1 MKMRRKVISARRLIL
16 ALMLGIGALVFGA
29 STASAHVVTVA
40 CAGTGTGQWTIT
52 NSQTTDTMTF
62 SAAGAS
68 PSSGTIPGG
77 GSATVGFSG
86 TSLTVVATWGDLTKT
101 ATGSGDCTV
110 PTTTTTV
117 PETTTTTTL
126 PCEFNPQ
133 LPPDDPGCHETTT
146 TTSTTTTSTT
156 TTSTTTTLPC
166 VPPDDPGCVTTTTT
180 TLPCEF
186 DPLLPPDDPGCEEP
200 TTTTAP
206 SVLSIAAISPVCLR
220 DAPYIEVTFGDQ
232 PQFNGFPATVTF
244 IDINGVVVGTE
255 TATFQAGATVRFV
268 YPGASVDAAGNPLD
282 WPGWVFDGDE
292 WVVDPTDAYLREGL
306 TVVVE
311 VNPTASDTV
320 SYPPATPSCTADP
333 PTTPRL
339 PLTR

>member
-1 MKMRRKVISARRLIL
+1 MRRVIL
-16 ALMLGIGALVFGA
+16 AVAVGIGALVFGA
-29 STASAHVVTVA
+29 STASAHNTIVT
-40 CAGTGTGQWTIT
+40 CAGQGVWSLQ
-52 NSQTTDTMTF
+52 NSKADVGMSFTTDQ
-62 SAAGAS
+62 GH
-68 PSSGTIPGG
+68 SGTIAAG
-77 GSATVGFSG
+77 GSTTINYSG
-86 TSLTVVATWGDLTKT
+86 TSLTVFGTWDNGFTNTD
-101 ATGSGDCTV
+101 TGEGDCTV
-110 PTTTTTV
+110 PTTSTTV
-117 PETTTTTTL
+117 PDTTTTTTTL

-133 LPPDDPGCHETTT
+133 LPPDDPGCQETT
-146 TTSTTTTSTT
+146 TTSTTTTSTS
-156 TTSTTTTLPC
+156 TTSTTS
-166 VPPDDPGCVTTTTT
+166 TTT

-186 DPLLPPDDPGCEEP
+186 DPLLPPDDPGCQE
-200 TTTTAP
+200 TTTTTTP

-220 DAPYIEVTFGDQ
+220 DAPYIDVTFGNQ
-232 PQFNGFPATVTF
+232 PQFNGHTATVTF
-244 IDINGVVVGTE
+244 IDINGQVVGTD

>member
-1 MKMRRKVISARRLIL
+1 
-16 ALMLGIGALVFGA
+16 MLGIGALIFGA
-29 STASAHVVTVA
+29 STASAHVVTVS
-40 CAGTGTGQWTIT
+40 CAGTGSGQWTIT
-52 NSQTTDTMTF
+52 NSQTTEAMTF

-86 TSLTVVATWGDLTKT
+86 TSLTVVATWDDGITKSD
-101 ATGSGDCTV
+101 TGSGDCTV
-110 PTTTTTV
+110 PTTSGPTTSTTV
-117 PETTTTTTL
+117 PDTTTTTTTQ
-126 PCEFNPQ
+126 PCEFNPE
-133 LPPDDPGCHETTT
+133 LPPDDPGCETTT

-156 TTSTTTTLPC
+156 TTVPC
-166 VPPDDPGCVTTTTT
+166 VPPDPGCETTTTT

-186 DPLLPPDDPGCEEP
+186 NPLLPPDDPGCEEP

-206 SVLSIAAISPVCLR
+206 SILSIAAISPVCLR
-220 DAPYIEVTFGDQ
+220 DAPFIEVTFGDQ
-232 PQFNGFPATVTF
+232 PEFNGMTATVTF

-292 WVVDPTDAYLREGL
+292 WVVDPTDAYLRVGL

-339 PLTR
+339 QLTR